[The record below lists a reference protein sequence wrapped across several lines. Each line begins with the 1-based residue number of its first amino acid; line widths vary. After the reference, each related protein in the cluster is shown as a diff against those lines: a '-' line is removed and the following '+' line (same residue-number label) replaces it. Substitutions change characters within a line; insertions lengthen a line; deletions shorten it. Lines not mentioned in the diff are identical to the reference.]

1 MTRTKNNLKDFIV
14 VDKKVTLDD
23 GEKCFVIMDK
33 ESRIL
38 YLATKQG
45 NFIVSKDEDRNDR
58 IIQITDEDI
67 KVAEEIATVS
77 QYYFESLALITGL
90 QYSLAQNKIDII
102 LTGSNKEKIY
112 RIARE
117 SASCNSGFAE
127 EVGVELYA
135 LPNNMTDNN
144 KVLYELLFYIFPQII
159 DEYNLSK
166 EQKVQLELIEGK
178 LLQKYQQVR
187 NNPSE

>member
-117 SASCNSGFAE
+117 SASCNSGLAE

-144 KVLYELLFYIFPQII
+144 KVLYELLFYIFPRFAGSWAGGACFFFFSLTGRCSAVFA
-159 DEYNLSK
+159 LSPCR
-166 EQKVQLELIEGK
+166 G
-178 LLQKYQQVR
+178 
-187 NNPSE
+187 